1 MVAYF
6 LVLTMIWHDASA
18 PNGPDFVIRRAVA
31 EISEGAPMCEAVRDE
46 LRAKRGTRRYDHRR
60 VHTGYHHNESV
71 EYVLRLL

>member
-46 LRAKRGTRRYDHRR
+46 LRAKWQKEAPGGTIIAECIPVIITTR
-60 VHTGYHHNESV
+60 V
-71 EYVLRLL
+71 